1 MVWNEKA
8 ECMNKEEKEE
18 LQLKRLQETV
28 KCAYENVEFYRKKLD
43 DAGVK
48 PEDIKTLKDIEKIPF
63 TTKDDLRAAYPFGL
77 FAVPDDDIV
86 EIHSSSGTTGKPTVS
101 GYTKKDLDIWGE
113 CIARGLE
120 MAGAEKNYV
129 IQNAYGYGLFTG
141 GFGIHHGASKF
152 CATVVPI
159 SAGNTKRQLE
169 IMEDFQSDILTCTPS
184 YAMYL
189 GESLEKAGLT
199 KDDINLKA
207 GIFGAEMWTE
217 EMRARIEESLGIKAL
232 NIYGLTEIMGPGVA
246 QECEEQNGI
255 HIQEDHFYPEIINP
269 NTGET
274 LGYDE
279 KGELVLTTLTREG
292 MPILRFRTKDVT
304 SLMSGDCDC
313 GRTTVRMTRIT
324 GRTDDMMKIKGVM
337 VFPSQIEK
345 ALLRIE
351 GVSPNYQIIVTRP
364 DIMDE
369 VEVKVEA
376 STELFFDE
384 MKKME
389 EVEKNIVNAIRSE
402 TGLRVDVTL
411 CEPESLPRSE
421 GKAIRVI
428 DERNFE

>member
-1 MVWNEKA
+1 MVWNKKA
-8 ECMNKEEKEE
+8 ECMDKDEKKE

-28 KCAYENVEFYRKKLD
+28 KSAYENVEFYRKKLD
-43 DAGVK
+43 EAGVK

-77 FAVPDDDIV
+77 FAVPDEEIV

-113 CIARGLE
+113 CIARGLD

-141 GFGIHHGASKF
+141 GFGIHHGAFKF
-152 CATVVPI
+152 GATVVPI
-159 SAGNTKRQLE
+159 SAGNTKRQIE
-169 IMEDFQSDILTCTPS
+169 IMKDFQSDVLACTPS

-189 GESLEKAGLT
+189 GESLEKAGVG
-199 KDDINLKA
+199 KNEINLKS
-207 GIFGAEMWTE
+207 GVFGAEMWTE
-217 EMRARIEESLGIKAL
+217 EMRRKIEESLGIKAF
-232 NIYGLTEIMGPGVA
+232 NVYGLTEIMGPGVA
-246 QECEEQNGI
+246 QECECQNGI
-255 HIQEDHFYPEIINP
+255 HIHEDHFYPEIINP
-269 NTGET
+269 ETGET
-274 LGYDE
+274 LERDE

-304 SLMSGDCDC
+304 SLMSGDCEC

-345 ALLRIE
+345 ALLKID
-351 GVSPNYQIIVTRP
+351 GVSPNYQIVVTRP

-376 STELFFDE
+376 SRDLFFDE
-384 MKKME
+384 IKKME
-389 EVEKNIVNAIRSE
+389 EVEKKIVNAIKSE

-421 GKAIRVI
+421 GKAVRVI

>member
-1 MVWNEKA
+1 MVWNKKA
-8 ECMNKEEKEE
+8 ECMDKDEKKE

-28 KCAYENVEFYRKKLD
+28 KSAYENVEFYRKKLD
-43 DAGVK
+43 EAGIK

-77 FAVPDDDIV
+77 FAVPDEEIV

-113 CIARGLE
+113 CIARGLD

-141 GFGIHHGASKF
+141 GFGIHHGAFKF
-152 CATVVPI
+152 GATVVPI
-159 SAGNTKRQLE
+159 SAGNTKRQIE
-169 IMEDFQSDILTCTPS
+169 IMKDFQSDVLACTPS

-189 GESLEKAGLT
+189 GESLENAGVG
-199 KDDINLKA
+199 KDEINLKA
-207 GIFGAEMWTE
+207 GVFGAEMWTE
-217 EMRARIEESLGIKAL
+217 EMRRKIEESLGIKAF
-232 NIYGLTEIMGPGVA
+232 NVYGLTEIMGPGVA
-246 QECEEQNGI
+246 QECECQNGI
-255 HIQEDHFYPEIINP
+255 HIHEDHFYPEIINP
-269 NTGET
+269 ETGET
-274 LGYDE
+274 LERDE

-304 SLMSGDCDC
+304 SLMSGDCEC

-345 ALLRIE
+345 ALLKID
-351 GVSPNYQIIVTRP
+351 GVSPNYQIVVTRP

-376 STELFFDE
+376 SRDLFFDE
-384 MKKME
+384 IKKME
-389 EVEKNIVNAIRSE
+389 EVEKKIVNAIKSE

-421 GKAIRVI
+421 GKAVRVI